1 MESGLRFCG
10 QYEDEESGLFYNRH
24 RYYDRETGQYLS
36 TDPLNLKGGVS
47 PYSYV
52 HNPAN
57 WIDLLGL
64 NSLRLPAPTSLDPW
78 GSGAKLE
85 SIVVP
90 KGGITV
96 EMAMSPGQIKLG
108 GWATL
113 DHIPN
118 VDYVRNQ
125 LAVIPEFKPEISHV
139 QKFHIPEGIR
149 IQTGPVGPQ
158 TSGGKIYSGGG
169 TQIQI
174 LNYEDR
180 AKLKPV
186 GEPRKIYSKKCG
198 G

>member
-1 MESGLRFCG
+1 MSFV
-10 QYEDEESGLFYNRH
+10 
-24 RYYDRETGQYLS
+24 
-36 TDPLNLKGGVS
+36 DP
-47 PYSYV
+47 
-52 HNPAN
+52 
-57 WIDLLGL
+57 LGL
-64 NSLRLPAPTSLDPW
+64 NPLRLPAPTSLDPW

-85 SIVVP
+85 STIVP

-96 EMAMSPGQIKLG
+96 EMAMSPGQIKPG

-118 VDYVRNQ
+118 VEYVRNQ
-125 LAVIPEFKPEISHV
+125 LAVIPQFKPEISHV
-139 QKFHIPEGIR
+139 QKFHIPERIR

-158 TSGGKIYSGGG
+158 ISGGKIYSGGG

-180 AKLKPV
+180 AKLKPI
-186 GEPRKIYSKKCG
+186 GEPRIIYSKKCG